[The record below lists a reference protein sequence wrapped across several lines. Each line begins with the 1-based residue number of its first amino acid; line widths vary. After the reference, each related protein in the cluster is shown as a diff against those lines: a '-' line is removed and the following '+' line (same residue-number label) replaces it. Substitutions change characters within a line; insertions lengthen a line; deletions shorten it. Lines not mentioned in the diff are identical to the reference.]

1 MRRAKIKIK
10 TKLISAP
17 SKPLDHCF
25 LIFFLKSIPADATRL
40 YGVPGWTAK
49 LVNSVYPV
57 LIQIGYFT
65 GE

>member
-17 SKPLDHCF
+17 SKPLDHFCF

-65 GE
+65 G